1 MPRFFC
7 LDLYAWFY
15 LLGFLYVIMTLR
27 LEVHMEIQGLYR
39 GKAQILKPSSEYTG
53 IYKQPVSHVEVD
65 GLGIE
70 GDVQVDKRYHGGL
83 DKALH
88 QYSLSG
94 YRRIIEA
101 YAELENVAV
110 PGSIGENITIA
121 EMSESTVCIGD
132 KYRFGTVLV
141 QISEPRQPC
150 WKINA
155 LFKQSDLTEFIAR
168 EGITGWY
175 YRVLKA
181 GEMSLGDSAELVERP
196 NPKVSIEHFNSVF
209 NCAQS
214 SRTELAALIECVG
227 LATYLRERLEK
238 RREELQA

>member
-1 MPRFFC
+1 M
-7 LDLYAWFY
+7 
-15 LLGFLYVIMTLR
+15 
-27 LEVHMEIQGLYR
+27 EVQGLYC
-39 GKAQILKPSSEYTG
+39 GKVQTLLPSGENTG
-53 IYKQPVSHVEVD
+53 IYKQPVSHVDVD
-65 GLGIE
+65 ELGIQ
-70 GDVQVDKRYHGGL
+70 GDVQVDKRYHGGP

-88 QYSLSG
+88 QYSLPS

-121 EMSESTVCIGD
+121 EMAETTVCIGD

-141 QISEPRQPC
+141 QVSEPRQPC

-155 LFKQSDLTEFIAR
+155 VFKQIDLTEFIAR

-175 YRVLKA
+175 YRVLEA
-181 GEMSLGDSAELVERP
+181 GEMILGDAAELAERP
-196 NPKVSIEHFNSVF
+196 NPKVSIEHFNTIL

-214 SRTELAALIECVG
+214 SRADLAALIECTG

-238 RREELQA
+238 RSKEFQA

>member
-1 MPRFFC
+1 MN
-7 LDLYAWFY
+7 
-15 LLGFLYVIMTLR
+15 
-27 LEVHMEIQGLYR
+27 IQGLYR

-53 IYKQPVSHVEVD
+53 IYKQSVSFVEVD
-65 GLGIE
+65 ELGIE
-70 GDVQVDKRYHGGL
+70 GDVQVDKRYHGGP

-88 QYSLSG
+88 QYSLPS

-101 YAELENVAV
+101 YTELGGVAV

-121 EMSESTVCIGD
+121 EMSEATVCIGD

-141 QISEPRQPC
+141 QVSEPRRPC

-155 LFKQSDLTEFIAR
+155 IFKQSDLMEFIAR

-175 YRVLKA
+175 YRVLEA
-181 GEMSLGDSAELVERP
+181 GEISLGDAAELVERP
-196 NPKVSIEHFNSVF
+196 NPKVSIDYFNAIFNSV
-209 NCAQS
+209 QS
-214 SRTELAALIECVG
+214 SRAELATLIECAG

-238 RREELQA
+238 RSEELQT